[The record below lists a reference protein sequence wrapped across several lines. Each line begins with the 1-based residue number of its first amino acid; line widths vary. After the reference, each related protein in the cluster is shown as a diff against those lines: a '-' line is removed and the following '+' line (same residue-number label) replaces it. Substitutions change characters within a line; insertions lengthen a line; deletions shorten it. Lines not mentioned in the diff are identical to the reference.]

1 MKTEEEIRQHF
12 EQYKNIIKFKPNP
25 NHFIIVD
32 KWNRKAFKAYE
43 HEIFDYIS
51 ECVDEMIMEDC
62 RKTVFPSIDEINI
75 GIKNKIFDIDN
86 NESMWYNTFNKW
98 NWTKF
103 ENGVIKYGCNNKL

>member
-32 KWNRKAFKAYE
+32 KWNRRAE
-43 HEIFDYIS
+43 HEIFDYVS
-51 ECVDEMIMEDC
+51 ECIDEMIIETC
-62 RKTVFPSIDEINI
+62 HKAIFPSIDEV
-75 GIKNKIFDIDN
+75 KIFDIDTD
-86 NESMWYNTFNKW
+86 EHMWYNTFKW

-103 ENGVIKYGCNNKL
+103 ENGVVKIADNDNR

>member
-12 EQYKNIIKFKPNP
+12 AQYKNIIKLKPNP

-32 KWNRKAFKAYE
+32 KYNRREFKTHE

-51 ECVDEMIMEDC
+51 KCVDEMIIEVCYKDI
-62 RKTVFPSIDEINI
+62 PSIDEINI
-75 GIKNKIFDIDN
+75 GVKNKIFDVDN
-86 NESMWYNTFNKW
+86 NEHMWYNKFNKW

-103 ENGVIKYGCNNKL
+103 ENGVIQLKGEDK